1 MQKVNRA
8 AIVTFSV
15 TVLISSAFT
24 ACSRSPQKPGEIK
37 ETSSPEKQADVAHFS
52 ESERLPTNTVII
64 TADSPLRKK
73 LVTDIARTEEVQ
85 RELSAPG
92 VIEADPQLVARIFPP
107 VTGHLMQVHVQ
118 LGDSVMQGQLLATL
132 SSPDFTSAQSDY
144 LKARSAVS
152 VTERNLKRQTE
163 LLKAK
168 IAAQAAVDQAQSDY
182 DSAKSDLE
190 AASNR
195 LLTYGFN
202 PEKDKLGQP
211 LRLYAPVEGK
221 VVDMATGKGEF
232 KNDPNSPLMTIAD
245 LSKVWLA
252 VSVQEKD
259 LPFLKAGQQVTA
271 TFAAYPDEEFQGRVL
286 YIGDILDPDTRATKV
301 RIALENA
308 DGRFKPGMFATVNL
322 KGVPEEQVTVPA
334 TAPVQVGSAAFI
346 YKQVRPDAFVPV
358 EVKLGQ
364 QEGDRIVI
372 LQGLKAGTPI
382 LAKDGVLL
390 LQ

>member
-1 MQKVNRA
+1 MQNLHRA
-8 AIVTFSV
+8 AIVAFSAA
-15 TVLISSAFT
+15 VLINSAFT
-24 ACSRSPQKPGEIK
+24 ACSRSQQKPGGIK
-37 ETSSPEKQADVAHFS
+37 EKSSLEQQADVSRFS
-52 ESERLPTNTVII
+52 ESERLPANTVII
-64 TADSPLRKK
+64 RADSPLRKK
-73 LVTDIARTEEVQ
+73 LVTDIARTEKVQ

-118 LGDSVMQGQLLATL
+118 LGDSVVQGQLLATL
-132 SSPDFTSAQSDY
+132 SSPDFMSAQSDF
-144 LKARSAVS
+144 LKARSAVG

-168 IAAQAAVDQAQSDY
+168 IAAQATVDQAQSDY

-190 AASNR
+190 AARTR

-211 LRLYAPVEGK
+211 LQLYAPVGGK

-232 KNDPNSPLMTIAD
+232 RNDPNSPLMTIAD
-245 LSKVWLA
+245 LSKVWLS

-259 LPFLKAGQQVTA
+259 LPFLRAGQQVTA
-271 TFAAYPDEEFQGRVL
+271 TFAAYPEEEFFGRVV

-301 RIALENA
+301 RIAVENA
-308 DGRFKPGMFATVNL
+308 DGRFRPGMFATVNL
-322 KGVPEEQVTVPA
+322 KGVPEERVTVPA
-334 TAPVQVGSAAFI
+334 TALVQIGSASFV
-346 YKQVRPDAFVPV
+346 YKQLRPDAFVPV
-358 EVKLGQ
+358 EVKPGQ

-372 LQGLKAGTPI
+372 VQGLKAGTPI
-382 LAKDGVLL
+382 LSKDGVLL

>member
-73 LVTDIARTEEVQ
+73 LVTDI
-85 RELSAPG
+85 
-92 VIEADPQLVARIFPP
+92 ARIFPP

-334 TAPVQVGSAAFI
+334 TALVQVGSAAFI